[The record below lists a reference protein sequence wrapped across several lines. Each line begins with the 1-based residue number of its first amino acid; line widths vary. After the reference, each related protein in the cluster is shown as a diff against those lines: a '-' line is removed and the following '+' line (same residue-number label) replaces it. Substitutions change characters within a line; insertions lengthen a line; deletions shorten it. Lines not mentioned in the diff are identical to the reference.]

1 MSKQRSKGNYRAE
14 RLDLSEALARTAE
27 PGVVIIDESRRIA
40 LFNLSAERV
49 TRLHAADVVG
59 DRHEILPAPLH
70 EIVEEVFK
78 TASAVGDRALVLQ
91 GPGKSRTVLL
101 VNALPVRGGNG
112 DALGVLLT
120 FHDLTSARDF
130 ELKVERLQRLASLGV
145 VSAGVAHEIKNA
157 LVAIKSFAELLLEKQ
172 PDLEMGSLVVQ
183 EVNRINSLVGQLMRL
198 AGPVHPVFGEVNVHE
213 SLQNALRLLKH
224 QVKNRSIEL
233 VISLGAAHDVVRGD
247 AKQLEQAFINLLLNA
262 IEAMG
267 ETGRLTVAT
276 EVVFATELISKFEP
290 RTRKQ
295 QLQITIQDTGSGIP
309 AQVRTRLFSPFQ
321 TTKPGGT
328 GLGLAIT
335 RRIVVSHG
343 GRITVESEPALGA
356 CFRITLPLVTNRSA
370 EISPTPAVPAAPGG

>member
-1 MSKQRSKGNYRAE
+1 
-14 RLDLSEALARTAE
+14 
-27 PGVVIIDESRRIA
+27 
-40 LFNLSAERV
+40 
-49 TRLHAADVVG
+49 
-59 DRHEILPAPLH
+59 
-70 EIVEEVFK
+70 
-78 TASAVGDRALVLQ
+78 
-91 GPGKSRTVLL
+91 GKSRTVLQA
-101 VNALPVRGGNG
+101 NALPVRSGNG

-120 FHDLTSARDF
+120 FHDLTSAREF

-172 PDLEMGSLVVQ
+172 QDIEMVSLVVQ

-198 AGPVHPVFGEVNVHE
+198 AGPVHPVFSEIKVHE
-213 SLQNALRLLKH
+213 SMQNALRLVKH
-224 QVKNRSIEL
+224 QVKNRSIDL
-233 VISLGAAHDVVRGD
+233 AIALDARLDTVRGD

-290 RTRKQ
+290 RTRRQ
-295 QLQITIQDTGSGIP
+295 QLQITIQDSGSGIP
-309 AQVRTRLFSPFQ
+309 AQIRANLFSPFQ

-343 GRITVESEPALGA
+343 GRITVDSDPGQGT
-356 CFRITLPLVTNRSA
+356 CFRITLPLIPAPPSGDIPA
-370 EISPTPAVPAAPGG
+370 PIAPTIPALNHQASGRERLREP